1 MKSELPKWNIETC
14 FLCLFEN
21 QNPDSKHSILIFGFA
36 LFKSQ
41 PQKHIFS
48 DLRRDISSALK
59 GALLMQTILDKEK
72 KLELLLQD
80 QKRKSVELETAY
92 HNLKENQE
100 KLLIIDK
107 MASLGRMT
115 AGISHE
121 MNISL
126 STVRAAIME
135 MEKLKNE
142 YINSIQDTSAE

>member
-1 MKSELPKWNIETC
+1 
-14 FLCLFEN
+14 
-21 QNPDSKHSILIFGFA
+21 
-36 LFKSQ
+36 
-41 PQKHIFS
+41 
-48 DLRRDISSALK
+48 
-59 GALLMQTILDKEK
+59 MQTILDKEK

-121 MNISL
+121 MNTPL